1 MIVDEL
7 ISILNKIKEV
17 EGTGVIPIE
26 LVIYPDM
33 RNISKDTN
41 IDEGYLNKNDIH
53 LTKAY
58 HFYNDN
64 SINNNAEID
73 IQLDNRK
80 IILGGRRYSDS

>member
-33 RNISKDTN
+33 RNISKDVN

-53 LTKAY
+53 LTKDY
-58 HFYNDN
+58 HFCNDD
-64 SINNNAEID
+64 SINNNVGID
-73 IQLDNRK
+73 IRLGNRK